1 MRRSGTSSIVKDMP
15 APKGKPYTTRIV
27 RWIRWRYQIP
37 PVTLQRPEELTVQQ
51 VAQHFGVNKYVVY
64 YWIKRSLIHARRL
77 NQRMPYWI
85 TLNGSDEQRLQDGC
99 ATRLNCKNAKYP
111 QTLLRKVHYEASVP
125 YGQDRLIPI
134 WIATLAL
141 RQRSRIVEI

>member
-1 MRRSGTSSIVKDMP
+1 MRRSRIGSIVKDMP
-15 APKGKPYTTRIV
+15 APKVNRIPHSIV

-85 TLNGSDEQRLQDGC
+85 TLNGSDEQKLQDRVRNSSRLQKGKVSPN
-99 ATRLNCKNAKYP
+99 ATA
-111 QTLLRKVHYEASVP
+111 E
-125 YGQDRLIPI
+125 G
-134 WIATLAL
+134 AL
-141 RQRSRIVEI
+141 

>member
-1 MRRSGTSSIVKDMP
+1 
-15 APKGKPYTTRIV
+15 V

-77 NQRMPYWI
+77 NHRMPYWI
-85 TLNGSDEQRLQDGC
+85 TLNGSDEQRLQDRVRNSTKLQKGKVSPH
-99 ATRLNCKNAKYP
+99 ATA
-111 QTLLRKVHYEASVP
+111 E
-125 YGQDRLIPI
+125 G
-134 WIATLAL
+134 AL
-141 RQRSRIVEI
+141 